1 MWAAV
6 HRVSRSKIKLLPSV
20 SRAGLVCLLL
30 TGATGW
36 TQQFPAA
43 ATSQSATQQ
52 KVTQDGTAPV
62 IRVSVNLVQIDA
74 TVTDAQGH
82 AIRDLEVKDFEV
94 LQDGKGQTITTFS
107 YVNAPPPIALKPGIP
122 APANPN
128 KVRVADVHR
137 TVALVVDDLGLSFES
152 TARVRQALKHYVDT
166 ELQPGDLVA
175 VLRTGAGVGAL
186 QQFTTD
192 RRMLDAAI
200 DHVRYNFLG
209 SGPMGAFAPIQSHE
223 TQFPTG
229 INLAQQSGNSP
240 VSNFEQERR
249 QIYAAGALGAV
260 RYVVDGLRT
269 LPGRKV
275 LVLFSESSQL
285 FYEGAPSQRVQ
296 EALKQL
302 VDAANRSAVVI
313 YAIDPG
319 GLRYYGLT
327 AADDTSLSDP
337 QSLNTIAASRSME
350 EYNFREGM
358 VVLAH
363 ATGGLFLKNTNDIEG
378 ALRQAMTDSGGYY
391 LLGYTPEA
399 ATFDMRTGQPRF
411 HSLKVRVKKAG
422 LRVRSRSGFFGVAD
436 SGTVA
441 PGGTPREQM
450 LTALASPFS
459 SGDIHVR
466 VTALFKDEAKSG
478 PVLDVLLYIDAREL
492 VFAQQAD
499 GTRKATFDAAAATF
513 DENGTPV
520 ESTLRTFN
528 VVAKE
533 EDLQAIGKTGIVYVL
548 EHPAKK
554 AGPYQVRVAIR
565 DEASARLGSASQ
577 FIEVPDLRKGHLALS
592 SVLLEQDTFGLTG
605 SAPAL
610 DGKAKRSSPAVRV
623 FQPGA
628 TVLYVYQV
636 LNAKTNAAGHAELES
651 KVRVFRNGEEI
662 YAGKPS
668 PAAAQD
674 SPTKDRLLCAG
685 AISLGAK
692 MTPGDY
698 VLQVAVTDK
707 LAKSKHA
714 FVAEAMDFEVRP

>member
-1 MWAAV
+1 MVLSAA
-6 HRVSRSKIKLLPSV
+6 L
-20 SRAGLVCLLL
+20 
-30 TGATGW
+30 GW
-36 TQQFPAA
+36 TQQVPPQPPKTDEKTNA
-43 ATSQSATQQ
+43 
-52 KVTQDGTAPV
+52 QDTNASV

-82 AIRDLEVKDFEV
+82 AVSNLEAKDFEV
-94 LQDGKGQTITTFS
+94 LQDGKGQTITKFS
-107 YVNAPPPIALKPGIP
+107 YVSAPPAVELRSGVS
-122 APANPN
+122 APTNPS
-128 KVRVADVHR
+128 KIRVEDVHR

-192 RRMLDAAI
+192 HRMLDAAI
-200 DHVRYNFLG
+200 ERVRYNFLG
-209 SGPMGAFAPIQSHE
+209 GGPLGAFAPLESHLSN
-223 TQFPTG
+223 FPTG
-229 INLAQQSGNSP
+229 VNLAQANGTSP
-240 VSNFEQERR
+240 SVDFDQERR
-249 QIYAAGALGAV
+249 QIFAAGALGAV

-275 LVLFSESSQL
+275 LVLFSENMQL
-285 FYEGAPSQRVQ
+285 FYNGEPSQRVQ

-327 AADDTSLSDP
+327 AADDTSLANP
-337 QSLNTIAASRSME
+337 QSLNTLAVSRSME
-350 EYNFREGM
+350 EYDAREGM
-358 VVLAH
+358 VLLAH
-363 ATGGLFLKNTNDIEG
+363 ATGGLFLKNTNDIDG

-391 LLGYTPEA
+391 LLGYQPDA
-399 ATFDMRTGQPRF
+399 ATFDTHTGQPRF
-411 HSLKVRVKKAG
+411 HSLKVRVKRTG

-436 SGTVA
+436 TGPPTN
-441 PGGTPREQM
+441 GRTPREQM
-450 LTALASPFS
+450 LNALVSPFS
-459 SGDIHVR
+459 SGDIHLR
-466 VTALFKDEAKSG
+466 VTALFKDETKGG

-492 VFAQQAD
+492 LFEPQPD

-520 ESTLRTFN
+520 ESTLRTFS
-528 VVAKE
+528 VVVKE
-533 EDLQAIGKTGIVYVL
+533 SDFQSLGKAGIVYVL

-565 DEASARLGSASQ
+565 DGASSRMGSASQ
-577 FIEVPDLRKGHLALS
+577 FIEIPDVRRGHLALS
-592 SVLLEQDTFGLTG
+592 SVVLAQDSFGLTG
-605 SAPAL
+605 SATASET
-610 DGKAKRSSPAVRV
+610 DGKAQRSSPAVRV
-623 FQPGA
+623 FQPGT

-636 LNAKTNAAGHAELES
+636 LNAKTDSAGHPVLES
-651 KVRVFRNGEEI
+651 QVRVFRNGEEI
-662 YAGKPS
+662 YSGKPS
-668 PAAAQD
+668 PAMTQD
-674 SPTKDRLLCAG
+674 ANAKDRLLCAG
-685 AISLGAK
+685 AIALGTK
-692 MTPGDY
+692 MVPGDY

-714 FVAEAMDFEVRP
+714 LAAEAMDFEVRP